1 MGYPLVPLMS
11 FYAATM
17 LYASPFRKLA
27 FDWPPDGVCLGKFL
41 LSGLSDHILEQLKI
55 GRDQ

>member
-17 LYASPFRKLA
+17 LYASSFQQYALENTVGGHCLFKNFPLA
-27 FDWPPDGVCLGKFL
+27 RSF
-41 LSGLSDHILEQLKI
+41 SQLKS
-55 GRDQ
+55 